1 MNGVESAPGEGGAAC
16 EPHEPELTPAFDVV
30 EPEELLSPLVF
41 SSPHSGRIY
50 PARFLSA
57 ARLDA
62 ASLRR
67 SEDAYVDELFAA
79 SRAVGAPMLRALFP
93 RAYLDLNR
101 EPYELDPKLFDGPLP
116 SFANARSLRVAAG
129 LGTIPRVVADARE
142 IYAARIPLDEALRR
156 IEALY
161 KPYHATLRMLMERAQ
176 RRFGFAVLVDC
187 HSMPSTSVREAARA
201 EKKRID
207 FVIGD
212 RYGASAAPGVIDGVE
227 TRLRARGYFVQRN
240 RPYAGGF
247 ITEHFGRPAAG
258 WHALQIEISRGL
270 YMDEATLE
278 KNARFASVVA
288 DLSEIVAGLAQDVEQ
303 DETLGGSRRMAAE

>member
-1 MNGVESAPGEGGAAC
+1 MNGVELGQGGGEAVD
-16 EPHEPELTPAFDVV
+16 PHEPELAPAFEIM

-50 PARFLSA
+50 PARFLA
-57 ARLDA
+57 DVRLDPA
-62 ASLRR
+62 TLRR
-67 SEDAYVDELFAA
+67 SEDAYADELFVAA
-79 SRAVGAPMLRALFP
+79 RAVGAPMLRALFP

-142 IYAARIPLDEALRR
+142 IYAGRICLDEALRR

-161 KPYHATLRMLMERAQ
+161 KPYHAALRALMERAQ
-176 RRFGFAVLVDC
+176 QRFGFAVLVDC
-187 HSMPSTSVREAARA
+187 HSMPSTSARENARS
-201 EKKRID
+201 EKKRLD

-212 RYGASAAPGVIDGVE
+212 RYGASASPCVVDGVE
-227 TRLRARGYFVQRN
+227 NRLRARGYFVQRN

-247 ITEHFGRPAAG
+247 ITENYGRPATG
-258 WHALQIEISRGL
+258 WHALQIEVSRAL

-278 KNARFASVVA
+278 KKARFACVVA
-288 DLSEIVAGLAQDVEQ
+288 NLSEVVAGLAQDIER
-303 DETLGGSRRMAAE
+303 DETLGGPRRMAAE